1 MCISGVLAAGG
12 ARASDIGQAVFS
24 RGEYPAHS
32 FTTSNPLG
40 RMRDGVR
47 HHLGGGRDLDISTAL
62 MKTGLSRAEE
72 VVDGLRLLAHS
83 GLKPDCGLF
92 FSNHHFAHALPSL
105 FFTD

>member
-1 MCISGVLAAGG
+1 
-12 ARASDIGQAVFS
+12 
-24 RGEYPAHS
+24 
-32 FTTSNPLG
+32 
-40 RMRDGVR
+40 
-47 HHLGGGRDLDISTAL
+47 

>member
-1 MCISGVLAAGG
+1 
-12 ARASDIGQAVFS
+12 
-24 RGEYPAHS
+24 
-32 FTTSNPLG
+32 
-40 RMRDGVR
+40 MRDGVR
-47 HHLGGGRDLDISTAL
+47 HHLGGGRDRDISTAL

-83 GLKPDCGLF
+83 GLF